1 MKNMKTSFFAREK
14 SFLKAT
20 AKGSFI
26 VVVTVSVVRRMSIAL
41 VVHRKA
47 GLLFVFL
54 LIALC
59 RNEIAQ

>member
-1 MKNMKTSFFAREK
+1 MKLPFRQKNFPNESLE
-14 SFLKAT
+14 AT

-26 VVVTVSVVRRMSIAL
+26 VVVTVSVFRRMSIAL

-54 LIALC
+54 LIAPL
-59 RNEIAQ
+59 QK